1 MLIFRFDPAVVTAFS
16 LALVRATAWI
26 FISPPFNTRIVPTS
40 IKVGLSAALALA
52 AAPHLK
58 STAVELGTAPF
69 IGALVTQAVVG
80 VALGMITMLLV
91 NAIQAA
97 GSLIDIFAGYS
108 MAAVYDP
115 LADHSAAVF
124 GRFYQ
129 LVATTLLFATNGHLI
144 LVNGFFRSFDA
155 IPVNGLAAND
165 MASVFTDNLGV
176 FMIASLEVAGPILAC
191 LFLSEMTLG
200 LLARAAPSLNVFAL
214 AFPLRIVVALL
225 LVGVALPLI
234 TPALSN
240 LIESAVRPF
249 GG

>member
-1 MLIFRFDPAVVTAFS
+1 MSFRFDPVVVYAFA

-26 FISPPFNTRIVPTS
+26 FISPPFNTRIVPTAV
-40 IKVGLSAALALA
+40 KAGLAAALALA
-52 AAPHLK
+52 AVPHVK
-58 STAVELGTAPF
+58 GTEVPIGTAPF
-69 IGALVTQAVVG
+69 FGALVTQAVVG
-80 VALGMITMLLV
+80 VALGMITLLLF

-97 GSLIDIFAGYS
+97 GSLVDIFAGYS
-108 MAAVYDP
+108 LAAVYDP

-129 LVATTLLFATNGHLI
+129 LVAATLLFATNGHLL

-155 IPVNGLAAND
+155 IPVSGLAAGD
-165 MASVFTDNLGV
+165 MADVLTKNIGV
-176 FMIASLEVAGPILAC
+176 FMIAALEVAGPVLAC

-200 LLARAAPSLNVFAL
+200 LLARAAPSLNVFSL

-225 LVGVALPLI
+225 LVAIALPLV
-234 TPALSN
+234 TPALDN
-240 LIESAVRPF
+240 LLRTAVAPF

>member
-1 MLIFRFDPAVVTAFS
+1 VTFRFDPEVVIAFA

-26 FISPPFNTRIVPTS
+26 FISPPFNTRIVPTPV
-40 IKVGLSAALALA
+40 KVGIAASLALA
-52 AAPHLK
+52 AAPRVDG
-58 STAVELGTAPF
+58 ADVQLGTAGF

-80 VALGMITMLLV
+80 VALGMITLMLV
-91 NAIQAA
+91 NAIQTA
-97 GSLIDIFAGYS
+97 GSLVDIFAGYS
-108 MAAVYDP
+108 LAAVYDP
-115 LADHSAAVF
+115 LADHSAAIF

-129 LVATTLLFATNGHLI
+129 LVAATLLFATNGHLI

-155 IPVNGLAAND
+155 IPVSGLAAND
-165 MASVFTDNLGV
+165 MASVLTDNLGV
-176 FMIASLEVAGPILAC
+176 FMIAAIEVAGPILAC

-225 LVGVALPLI
+225 VVAIALPLI
-234 TPALSN
+234 SPALTN
-240 LIESAVRPF
+240 LLHSAVAPF